1 MGEPSGSS
9 SHLRRPVLGGLTA
22 LVVLSASLGI
32 ASANDEAP
40 ANAKAPSRPNI
51 LIILPDDQR
60 DQGTLEVMPQTRR
73 IFQDGGVTY
82 ANAFDSTPLC
92 CPARGSLWSGQYSHN
107 HGVLTNADPAAES
120 RYDQTKTLQ
129 YYLSQAGYMNALVG
143 KYWNT
148 WPRTTPPPY
157 FQKYTMMTGGYNDAW
172 FNVDGVQKR
181 LFGYS
186 TDVMGDAAIK
196 YLDSFEANDSQP
208 WFLYIAPHA
217 PHFNYTPA
225 TKYANAAVPVWQKN
239 ASVLE
244 SDLSD
249 KPAVVRTIA
258 KPLTDVDQI
267 RTQQLRTLMSV
278 DDMVSQVFAEMDRL
292 GEQDTLAFY
301 LSDNG
306 YFWGEHG
313 GLTDK
318 RMPYTEDVSIP
329 MLARWPGHIAPGTVE
344 SKMVAQIDIEP
355 TVLSTL
361 GITPSH
367 LIDGVALF
375 GTGARQRMF
384 LEYSRSSDIAAVPT
398 WAADLTPTYEYAEWY
413 NDDGSLNFRE
423 YYDLVNDPLE
433 LSNLYHDGITGND
446 PPIGPLNA
454 QLTADRTCAGTTCP
468 RPVSSST
475 IFSDDFSGGLAQ
487 WANVAGITI
496 ASNAGGVAPPSALA
510 SSTGSLV
517 SAFRTF
523 GGGRATICVSFN
535 VRVNSIGS
543 TAIALMHLETANA
556 GGIGRVS
563 MSPARVLFIRADV
576 TGATKYSTGPLPLG
590 TWNSVELC
598 GTTGASGTW
607 SLYLNGSRIVGPW
620 TANNGTAAFG
630 GIELSGNV
638 SKTYSMNFDDVVVD
652 DHVG

>member
-1 MGEPSGSS
+1 MNGPSGSS
-9 SHLRRPVLGGLTA
+9 SLLSRPALGGFTA
-22 LVVLSASLGI
+22 LLLFATSLGI
-32 ASANDEAP
+32 ALAMDEAP
-40 ANAKAPSRPNI
+40 TNAAAAAVRPNV
-51 LIILPDDQR
+51 LIVLLDDQR
-60 DQGTLEVMPQTRR
+60 DQGTLDVMPETRR

-120 RYDQTKTLQ
+120 RFDQTKTLQ
-129 YYLSQAGYMNALVG
+129 YYLTQAGYMNALVG

-157 FQKYTMMTGGYNDAW
+157 FQRYTMMTGGYNDAW

-181 LFGYS
+181 LLGYS
-186 TDVMGDAAIK
+186 TDVMGNASVG
-196 YLDSFEANDSQP
+196 YLRSFEANDAQP
-208 WFLYIAPHA
+208 WLLYIAPHA

-225 TKYANAAVPVWQKN
+225 AKYANAAVPAWQRN

-244 SDLSD
+244 TDLSD
-249 KPAVVRTIA
+249 KPPVVRTIA
-258 KPLTDVDQI
+258 KPLTDVEQI
-267 RTQQLRTLMSV
+267 RALQLRTLMSV

-292 GEQDTLAFY
+292 GEQDTLALF

-306 YFWGEHG
+306 YFWGEHH

-329 MLARWPGHIAPGTVE
+329 MMARWPGHIAPGTVE

-367 LIDGVALF
+367 VIDGASLF

-384 LEYSRSSDIAAVPT
+384 LEYTRSSDIAAVPS

-413 NDDGSLNFRE
+413 NDDGSLYFRE

-433 LSNLYHDGITGND
+433 LTNLYADGVTGND
-446 PPIGPLNA
+446 PPIAPLSA
-454 QLTADRTCAGTTCP
+454 QLTADRGCAGTTCP
-468 RPVSSST
+468 QPNSSV
-475 IFSDDFSGGLAQ
+475 IFADDFSGGLGQ
-487 WANVAGITI
+487 WSNVSGITI
-496 ASNAGGVAPPSALA
+496 ASTAGGVAPPSALA
-510 SSTGSLV
+510 SSTGSHV
-517 SAFRTF
+517 RAFRSL
-523 GGGRATICVSFN
+523 GGGYASLCVSFN
-535 VRVNSIGS
+535 VRVNSVGS
-543 TAIALMHLETANA
+543 TAVALMLLQTASGA
-556 GGIGRVS
+556 GIGRVS
-563 MSPARVLFIRADV
+563 MSPARALFIRADV

-590 TWNSVELC
+590 TWNMVELC
-598 GTTGASGTW
+598 GATGASGTW

-620 TANNGTAAFG
+620 TVNNGTVPFG
-630 GIELSGNV
+630 AIDVSDNV
-638 SKTYSMNFDDVVVD
+638 GKTYSMNFDDILVD